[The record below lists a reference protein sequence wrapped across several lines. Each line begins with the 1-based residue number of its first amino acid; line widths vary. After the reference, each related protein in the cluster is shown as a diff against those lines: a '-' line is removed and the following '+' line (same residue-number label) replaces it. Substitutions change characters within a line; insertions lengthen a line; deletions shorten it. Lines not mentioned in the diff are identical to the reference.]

1 MGVDSRIV
9 KTIVTGGSGYLGVHV
24 RRFFQAD
31 DFSRRAGFDIL
42 NDDDCAVLADYDV
55 VIHLAAHLDK
65 RAEAADESFRVNAEG
80 TANVV
85 RHMRAGAVLIYAST
99 KDVYGVHAAGYTDVP
114 ESCATDYHGQS
125 PLEWSKLIGERYV
138 DYYATQR
145 GVRACIFR
153 LSAVY
158 ARPSEGNT
166 PGFVT
171 HYVESVKRGLPLRL
185 PAGGAPVR
193 DLLHVD
199 DFARACRAFIAAG
212 RPRGLYNLGGGRAN
226 AVSLRELC
234 ARTGRM
240 IELEPQFD
248 DSANLPTPVPFDY
261 VSDLTLVRAELGW
274 QPTVGVD
281 KGLRYLL

>member
-1 MGVDSRIV
+1 LKVI
-9 KTIVTGGSGYLGVHV
+9 ITGGSGYLGVHV

-31 DFSRRAGFDIL
+31 DFSRRAGFNVL
-42 NDDDCAVLADYDV
+42 SLDDCARLADYDV

-65 RAEAADESFRVNAEG
+65 RNEAAEECFRVNAEG

-114 ESCATDYHGQS
+114 ESCATDYSGQS
-125 PLEWSKLIGERYV
+125 PLEWSKLIGERFV
-138 DYYATQR
+138 DYYAAQ
-145 GVRACIFR
+145 GGIRACIFR
-153 LSAVY
+153 LAAVY

-171 HYVESVKRGLPLRL
+171 HYVEAVKRSQPLRL
-185 PAGGAPVR
+185 PAGGSPVR

-199 DFARACRAFIAAG
+199 DFARACRAFIESNRA
-212 RPRGLYNLGGGRAN
+212 RGLYNLGGGRAN
-226 AVSLRELC
+226 AVSLRDLC
-234 ARTGRM
+234 ARVGRM

-248 DSANLPTPVPFDY
+248 ETANLPAPVPFDY
-261 VSDLTLVRAELGW
+261 VSDLTLVRAELNW
-274 QPTVGVD
+274 QPAIGVD
-281 KGLRYLL
+281 EGLRALL